1 MCSSDLAL
9 IQRAGEIIGTP
20 PPLGALHNDVVEY
33 DEQIQEMIDD
43 DDDLAEYVRRLEE
56 LGDDAYNPNQLEFE
70 FEDDEEDDG
79 SSLVDE
85 VEQFLRDQD
94 GN

>member
-1 MCSSDLAL
+1 MLL
-9 IQRAGEIIGTP
+9 RRATGVDFNHYKSPTITRRIFRRM
-20 PPLGALHNDVVEY
+20 ALHRLSS
-33 DEQIQEMIDD
+33 
-43 DDDLAEYVRRLEE
+43 LAEYVRRLEE